1 MDQLFTMGHVVDNE
15 QQPPMVPVGVG
26 NAPAQQRFF
35 QRHERFLAETP
46 KLVEL
51 CNKIFDR
58 TLEPPDA
65 NEHQALLDA
74 NLPDDDPAVV
84 AWEDRVTASNLIFHF
99 GLMACDDF
107 SAVLILSGNGAG
119 FAAFVHLRSLY
130 ERLVTAMYIAK
141 KPSEARRFAES
152 SPIYKLNFLT
162 RLLGIVPEAKKRY
175 DDAFMEQV
183 RKDAEA
189 VKTKQKESICKE
201 CKQPKP
207 NAAWTK
213 ASLDAMAREVD
224 PELEKLYGVIY
235 LEGTGQ
241 VHANSL
247 GMERRLVET
256 ESGYKYKGISED
268 EASLAVQFAH
278 RLLLRFIDV
287 QNRHFGLSHE
297 QAIGERFAA
306 YNAIWGELQAR
317 ADNAPETA

>member
-1 MDQLFTMGHVVDNE
+1 MNNE
-15 QQPPMVPVGVG
+15 QHEPLVLVAVVNG
-26 NAPAQQRFF
+26 PAQQRFI
-35 QRHERFLAETP
+35 QRHQRFLAEAP
-46 KLVEL
+46 KLTEL
-51 CNKIFDR
+51 CNKIFNR

-65 NEHQALLDA
+65 NEYQALLAA
-74 NLPDDDPAVV
+74 NLPDEDPAVV

-107 SAVLILSGNGAG
+107 SAVLFLSANGAG

-152 SPIYKLNFLT
+152 SPIYKLNYLT
-162 RLLGIVPEAKKRY
+162 RLREVFPEVKSRY
-175 DDAFMEQV
+175 DDAFMEEV

-189 VKTKQKESICKE
+189 VKAKQKESICKE

-207 NAAWTK
+207 QASWTK
-213 ASLDAMAREVD
+213 ATLDAMAREVD
-224 PELEKLYGVIY
+224 PELEKFYGVIY

-241 VHANSL
+241 AHANSL
-247 GMERRLVET
+247 GMERRLVEI

-268 EASLAVQFAH
+268 EASLAIQFAH

-287 QNRHFGLSHE
+287 QNRHFGLNHE
-297 QAIGERFAA
+297 QAMSERFAA
-306 YNAIWGELQAR
+306 YNAIWGEL
-317 ADNAPETA
+317 